1 MSTKLN
7 AEELAAQ
14 YIPDWSENDFTTKRR
29 GFAMCVEKFAQ
40 PIADER
46 DEYREW
52 LEYTCNLLNR
62 LPRLSDADRIDA
74 PGEAASVLKSA
85 RAILAKYPNP

>member
-29 GFAMCVEKFAQ
+29 GFAMCVEKLAQ

-46 DEYREW
+46 DEYREA
-52 LEYTCNLLNR
+52 LEMISTASSR
-62 LPRLSDADRIDA
+62 GFGIDYVN
-74 PGEAASVLKSA
+74 GLCRSVLD
-85 RAILAKYPNP
+85 KYPNP